1 MNLPIPLI
9 QLIDELAKLPGI
21 GKKTAKRLAFSLLL
35 RPEQDASALAA
46 SILKAREAIR
56 SCSCCFGFTDMEI
69 CDICAD
75 PRRNHEMICVIEDPR
90 NIFTIEKSNVFTGV
104 YHVLQGAISP
114 LQGITPEN
122 LRIAEL
128 QDRIQRNPI
137 QELVISTNPTL
148 EGEATAHYLMDLFKD
163 KVPVITRIARGMPAG
178 GDLEFADSN
187 TLATAFEGRTP
198 FAGSSED

>member
-1 MNLPIPLI
+1 MNIPASLV

-35 RPEQDASALAA
+35 RQEQDALDLAE
-46 SILKAREAIR
+46 SIVRARKTIR
-56 SCSCCFGFTDMEI
+56 NCICCFGFSDLEI

-75 PRRNHEMICVIEDPR
+75 PRRDHEVICVVEDPR
-90 NIFTIEKSNVFTGV
+90 NIFTIENSHVFTGV

-114 LQGITPEN
+114 LQGITPDT
-122 LRIAEL
+122 LKIAEL
-128 QDRIQRNPI
+128 QNRIEQSPI

-163 KVPVITRIARGMPAG
+163 SVPVITRIARGMPAG

-187 TLATAFEGRTP
+187 TLARAFEGRSP
-198 FAGSSED
+198 FKTEIDV

>member
-21 GKKTAKRLAFSLLL
+21 GKKTAKRLAFSLLM
-35 RPEQDASALAA
+35 RPEQDTSALAA
-46 SILKAREAIR
+46 SIIKAKESIH
-56 SCSCCFGFTDMEI
+56 SCSRCFGFTDLEI

-75 PRRNHEMICVIEDPR
+75 PRRNHEIICVVEDPR
-90 NIFTIEKSNVFTGV
+90 NIFTIEKSNVFTGA
-104 YHVLQGAISP
+104 YHVLEGAISP

-122 LRIAEL
+122 LRITEL
-128 QDRIQRNPI
+128 QERIQDTPI
-137 QELVISTNPTL
+137 MELVISTNPTL
-148 EGEATAHYLMDLFKD
+148 EGEATAHFLMDLFKD
-163 KVPVITRIARGMPAG
+163 TVPVITRIARGMPAG

-198 FAGSSED
+198 FPGSSDN